1 MKICVLIPSY
11 NEESEIAKLIHEL
24 QRFSLDIVIVDDGS
38 QDRTAAIA
46 ESCGAKVLRNI
57 RNMGK
62 GATLSRG
69 FDYILNNG
77 YDAVITM
84 DGDGQHRPEDL
95 PEFLAAAEPGD
106 AGILIGNRMLD
117 TKNMPFIRVVTNKF
131 MSWLISRIANQKIH
145 DTQCGYRLIKAEV
158 LKKIKIE
165 TANFEAESEI
175 LIKASEAGFK
185 IRSVPVETVYAQ
197 EKSQINPFIDT
208 FRFLKFIIRK
218 R

>member
-1 MKICVLIPSY
+1 
-11 NEESEIAKLIHEL
+11 
-24 QRFSLDIVIVDDGS
+24 
-38 QDRTAAIA
+38 
-46 ESCGAKVLRNI
+46 
-57 RNMGK
+57 
-62 GATLSRG
+62 
-69 FDYILNNG
+69 
-77 YDAVITM
+77 
-84 DGDGQHRPEDL
+84 
-95 PEFLAAAEPGD
+95 
-106 AGILIGNRMLD
+106 
-117 TKNMPFIRVVTNKF
+117 